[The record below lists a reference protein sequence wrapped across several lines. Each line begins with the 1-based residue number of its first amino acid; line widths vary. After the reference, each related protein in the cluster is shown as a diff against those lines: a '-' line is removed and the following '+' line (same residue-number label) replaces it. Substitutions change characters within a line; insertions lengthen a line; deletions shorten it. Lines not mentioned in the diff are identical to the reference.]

1 MFVRSNVTNVRKS
14 KYAQNAGQIVLGNAI
29 GQSISLISMP
39 IQSRLY
45 GPSLF
50 GEYGVFSATANLVSG
65 LVSLGLVSAIPS
77 PREEEEATDIYRL
90 CIVSA
95 CALTTILIGTS
106 IALTPYFRIMNVNT
120 NYLLMLAMLG
130 AFLVANTW
138 ATAAYT
144 LALRR
149 GAYTL
154 LRLNPMIAS
163 GVNLLGAVAFALAG
177 FASLGLP
184 AAAII
189 SQAAILVHLLNGLR
203 PRRASLRARNYVS
216 LLRKYREF
224 PIFQMP
230 SNLLR
235 GLGAQMPILVIS
247 SFYGSSFLGH
257 YSIAQRLLYVPIT
270 LVGGAMGQVHFQ
282 RSSELLHRE
291 ESIGPLTSRVVRAI
305 MTLVL
310 VPLALVGVFGRILL
324 TALLGPEWALAGVI
338 AQIRT
343 IEFLFTCAMFS
354 VSYVFV
360 VLKKQKVNLIYS
372 VTTLILNAVVVLFA
386 ETTNSGGLTFV
397 IALSALSALLNWA
410 FVVAALHYVGV
421 PLRRFVTL
429 SLAATAILAACVISS
444 LLVGGSI

>member
-1 MFVRSNVTNVRKS
+1 
-14 KYAQNAGQIVLGNAI
+14 
-29 GQSISLISMP
+29 
-39 IQSRLY
+39 
-45 GPSLF
+45 
-50 GEYGVFSATANLVSG
+50 
-65 LVSLGLVSAIPS
+65 
-77 PREEEEATDIYRL
+77 
-90 CIVSA
+90 
-95 CALTTILIGTS
+95 
-106 IALTPYFRIMNVNT
+106 
-120 NYLLMLAMLG
+120 
-130 AFLVANTW
+130 
-138 ATAAYT
+138 
-144 LALRR
+144 
-149 GAYTL
+149 
-154 LRLNPMIAS
+154 
-163 GVNLLGAVAFALAG
+163 
-177 FASLGLP
+177 
-184 AAAII
+184 
-189 SQAAILVHLLNGLR
+189 
-203 PRRASLRARNYVS
+203 
-216 LLRKYREF
+216 
-224 PIFQMP
+224 
-230 SNLLR
+230 
-235 GLGAQMPILVIS
+235 
-247 SFYGSSFLGH
+247 
-257 YSIAQRLLYVPIT
+257 
-270 LVGGAMGQVHFQ
+270 
-282 RSSELLHRE
+282 
-291 ESIGPLTSRVVRAI
+291 